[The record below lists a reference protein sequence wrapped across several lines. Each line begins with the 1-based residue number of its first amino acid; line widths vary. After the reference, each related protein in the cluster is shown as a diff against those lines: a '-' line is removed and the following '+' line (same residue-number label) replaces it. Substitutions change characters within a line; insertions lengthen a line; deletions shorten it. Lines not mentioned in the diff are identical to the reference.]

1 MLGMRLLALLGG
13 LCMAGPVQAFA
24 PRGVPASGSLQPAL
38 FRGVLRPRAGV
49 RGLRL
54 ANDDYFDV
62 ANRRVLVQAAGVA
75 VLSGLARSDR
85 RCVCARARVSLT
97 VAPVASKHTHKG
109 GLARTHART
118 HALSPLSACQGCKCG
133 TVWVWRGPGRCRL
146 GRGSKGRGASCACT
160 SASFPRPS
168 PDFAH
173 VLVERGP

>member
-85 RCVCARARVSLT
+85 RCVCVRARLSDRG
-97 VAPVASKHTHKG
+97 PCGEQTH
-109 GLARTHART
+109 AQRRPRTHARA
-118 HALSPLSACQGCKCG
+118 HARSEPFVGVPGLQMRHRLGLAGTRAVPAGARLKRQGC
-133 TVWVWRGPGRCRL
+133 VLRVHVRVF
-146 GRGSKGRGASCACT
+146 
-160 SASFPRPS
+160 SAPVS
-168 PDFAH
+168 
-173 VLVERGP
+173 